1 MLRLCNIHLSV
12 LPSIVEMKT
21 QEGSNW
27 IEFDMIAVRRRPDL
41 LYVTLNPKGEF
52 VLSLKTYRE
61 MIEPPAVILLY
72 DRHTDTIGLRPAS
85 DDTRN
90 AILVRTRHSR
100 YNRVVRSLPF
110 LREHGIRL
118 PRTIQFPTARIDDE
132 GVLCLP
138 LRERIAAGH
147 MPWKRQ

>member
-1 MLRLCNIHLSV
+1 MNI
-12 LPSIVEMKT
+12 MRT
-21 QEGSNW
+21 QERTPW
-27 IEFDMIAVRRRPDL
+27 IEFDMIAVRRRHQL

-61 MIEPPAVILLY
+61 MKEPPAVVLLY
-72 DRHTDTIGLRPAS
+72 DRTSDTIGLRPAS
-85 DDTRN
+85 DETRN
-90 AILVRTRHSR
+90 AIVVRTRHSR

-110 LREHGIRL
+110 LREHGIEL
-118 PRTIQFPTARIDDE
+118 TRTIQFPTARIDAE

-147 MPWKRQ
+147 MPWKKNDK

>member
-1 MLRLCNIHLSV
+1 MEKQDR
-12 LPSIVEMKT
+12 PD
-21 QEGSNW
+21 W
-27 IEFDMIAVRRRPDL
+27 IEFDMTATRRRHDQ

-52 VLSLKTYRE
+52 VLSLKTYQR
-61 MIEPPAVILLY
+61 MKEPAAVILLY
-72 DRHTDTIGLRPAS
+72 DRNTDIIGLRPAS
-85 DDTRN
+85 DETRN

-110 LREHGIRL
+110 LHEHGIMP
-118 PRTIQFPTARIDDE
+118 PRTVQFPTARIDDQ

-147 MPWKRQ
+147 MPRKSERR